1 MGQNPRAG
9 WRQQNLMLS
18 RPSIGAV
25 LPALARMPAEVSL
38 VRTTPTLPA
47 LQVQQLAELS
57 TGAEQGQNQ
66 PSTSSVLVADGI
78 PPIPLKVLEKI
89 RRWEYIDLATL
100 LANDTPD
107 DSSSTVVFNGQVLVV
122 SPSTNPTKKRKI
134 ALDIQSWSQA
144 YSMYAAALISADSTT
159 KPESAG
165 LLAHMFSVLQLAKD
179 LGGSQ
184 WLHYD
189 KSFREWAAAKNVRSW
204 GELNLPIFCQCMAS
218 QQRVAPFS
226 QLLESS
232 PKGGSSSVSGLQGCR
247 AWNFEKACRRS
258 GCRFSHSCYFC
269 GGPHR
274 APNCPSQSRQ
284 GPGW

>member
-1 MGQNPRAG
+1 MVQVQTKGNCYQTAPAGSLNMGQNPRAS

-25 LPALARMPAEVSL
+25 LPALAHLPAEVSL

-47 LQVQQLAELS
+47 LQVQHLVELS

-66 PSTSSVLVADGI
+66 PNTSSVLVADGI
-78 PPIPLKVLEKI
+78 SPIPSKVLEKI
-89 RRWEYIDLATL
+89 RRWEYIDLAML

-107 DSSSTVVFNGQVLVV
+107 DSSSTVVFNGQALVV

-165 LLAHMFSVLQLAKD
+165 LLSHMFSVLQLAKD

-184 WLHYD
+184 WLYYD
-189 KSFREWAAAKNVRSW
+189 KSFREWAAAKNVR
-204 GELNLPIFCQCMAS
+204 ELNLPIFFQCMTS
-218 QQRVAPFS
+218 QQRVAPFF
-226 QLLESS
+226 QLLESG
-232 PKGGSSSVSGLQGCR
+232 PKGGSSSVSGLRGCR
-247 AWNFEKACRRS
+247 AWNLRKHA
-258 GCRFSHSCYFC
+258 
-269 GGPHR
+269 GG
-274 APNCPSQSRQ
+274 
-284 GPGW
+284 

>member
-25 LPALARMPAEVSL
+25 LPALARLPAEVSL
-38 VRTTPTLPA
+38 VRTTPTPPA

-57 TGAEQGQNQ
+57 TGAEQDQNQ

-78 PPIPLKVLEKI
+78 PPIPSKVLEKI

-159 KPESAG
+159 KPESAS
-165 LLAHMFSVLQLAKD
+165 LLSPHVQCTAAGERPGWQPMASLRQVLQ
-179 LGGSQ
+179 G
-184 WLHYD
+184 
-189 KSFREWAAAKNVRSW
+189 V
-204 GELNLPIFCQCMAS
+204 
-218 QQRVAPFS
+218 
-226 QLLESS
+226 
-232 PKGGSSSVSGLQGCR
+232 GSSKKRKELGRTELTDILPVHGIPAKSSSLLPAAGVRPKRWL
-247 AWNFEKACRRS
+247 K
-258 GCRFSHSCYFC
+258 FC
-269 GGPHR
+269 LRTPGM
-274 APNCPSQSRQ
+274 PSMEF
-284 GPGW
+284 